1 MWVVGCF
8 QMLLHIGLQLLQAL
22 SGLLEIG
29 HQSML
34 YRLDREL
41 ALRLQGLFVIQY
53 CYLCALSVQVVIG
66 SVLRLLPCSFV
77 IHILLVAHS

>member
-1 MWVVGCF
+1 
-8 QMLLHIGLQLLQAL
+8 MLLHIGLQLLQTV

-41 ALRLQGLFVIQY
+41 ALRLEGLLIIQY
-53 CYLCALSVQVVIG
+53 CHFCALSVQVDIS
-66 SVLRLLPCSFV
+66 SVLCFLSCSFV
-77 IHILLVAHS
+77 IHILLFAHS